1 MANTTCFKNFI
12 RNGSHTF
19 PGCYPVF
26 MIAKDGSCLCYNC
39 AKENAKLIIESTRD
53 ESASDWQYFGSDIN
67 WEDGELYCN
76 NCNGRIESAY
86 CED

>member
-1 MANTTCFKNFI
+1 MASTTGFKNFI
-12 RNGSHTF
+12 RAGSHTF
-19 PGCYPVF
+19 PGGYPVF
-26 MIAKDGSCLCYNC
+26 MIAEDGGCLCYNC

-53 ESASDWQYFGSDIN
+53 ESASDWYYIASDIN
-67 WEDGELYCN
+67 WEYRDLICD